1 MADAQFLREEGN
13 RHFKEGDIDSA
24 VACYTQALDLGD
36 MKDADK
42 AIIYKN
48 RAACHL
54 KREKYSAAVQDAS
67 SCKCYSNLC
76 LLIFSPTCLKAKFRK
91 IFYLCKQIL
100 L

>member
-1 MADAQFLREEGN
+1 MADVQFLREEGN

-36 MKDADK
+36 MKDTDK

-76 LLIFSPTCLKAKFRK
+76 LLIFAPTCLKAKFRK